1 MEKEEKEKVWNKL
14 VRRSV
19 EYNERYRKEDN
30 PFHQRNNA
38 SHQRHRNWGGDASN
52 NSP

>member
-19 EYNERYRKEDN
+19 EYNERYRKEGKN
-30 PFHQRNNA
+30 FKEEKKPTVEEC
-38 SHQRHRNWGGDASN
+38 
-52 NSP
+52 